1 MMRLLPESSP
11 EPEMWAQEGQGGE
24 LAQPSQASVYL
35 ATLQGVEMQVQ

>member
-24 LAQPSQASVYL
+24 LAQPRYL
-35 ATLQGVEMQVQ
+35 TTLQGVEMQVQ